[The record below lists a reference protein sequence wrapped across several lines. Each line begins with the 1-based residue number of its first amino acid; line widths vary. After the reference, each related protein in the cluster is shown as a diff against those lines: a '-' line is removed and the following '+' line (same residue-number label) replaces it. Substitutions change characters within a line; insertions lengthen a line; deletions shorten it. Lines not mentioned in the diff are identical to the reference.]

1 MSHKSTLFIIYLL
14 IFYSFETAQCQW
26 YPETCDVDGGMYSIS
41 MWNNTTGWIG
51 GENGICKYDGNGHWD
66 LINTLSSMHDLVFTD
81 SLNGWA
87 EDLGIYKTNDGGY
100 NWIKVFD
107 NEFLLNTMD
116 ISAVDSLHCWAINC
130 YEDYYGNTVYI
141 LEFTDDGGITW
152 KAPQNYFQ
160 GYLVFFKD
168 LNHGWC
174 LREHITFL
182 TNDGGNNW
190 QTYYDTISSG
200 DFYSIYDF
208 YFIDTSRGWKIGG
221 FPGHKNAF
229 ISSTIDGGKNWSI
242 QYQGNATDWYDGIY
256 FPDSLYG
263 YVAGYR
269 GDGDSV
275 LILKTKDG
283 GLTWEEQIYLAI
295 NAGLS
300 RNIFFTDS
308 ITGWIVGRWQYDPL
322 ILHTENSGIGT
333 GDIGD
338 ELKIFNR
345 DLTLKACP
353 NPCTN
358 QTELSI
364 GTDSERTLT
373 LNLFSFN
380 GEKTTIFNGINF
392 SAGKHPYILNTEM
405 ISSGIYLLTI
415 FGEGISANS
424 KLVVL
429 K

>member
-1 MSHKSTLFIIYLL
+1 MSHKSTLFVIYLL
-14 IFYSFETAQCQW
+14 VFYSCENAQCQW

-41 MWNNTTGWIG
+41 MLNNTSGWIG
-51 GENGICKYDGNGHWD
+51 GSGGICKYDGNGHWD
-66 LINTLSSMHDLVFTD
+66 LINTLNVSSLKFTD

-87 EDLGIYKTNDGGY
+87 AVGSIGIFKTSDGGY
-100 NWIKVFD
+100 
-107 NEFLLNTMD
+107 
-116 ISAVDSLHCWAINC
+116 
-130 YEDYYGNTVYI
+130 
-141 LEFTDDGGITW
+141 
-152 KAPQNYFQ
+152 
-160 GYLVFFKD
+160 
-168 LNHGWC
+168 
-174 LREHITFL
+174 
-182 TNDGGNNW
+182 NW

-200 DFYSIYDF
+200 NFYRINDF

-308 ITGWIVGRWQYDPL
+308 ITGWIVGGWQEGQL

-333 GDIGD
+333 GEISDQS
-338 ELKIFNR
+338 KIFNG
-345 DLTLKACP
+345 DLTLKTYP

>member
-1 MSHKSTLFIIYLL
+1 MLPKRTLFIIYLL

-26 YPETCDVDGGMYSIS
+26 YPETCDVDGGMNSIS
-41 MWNNTTGWIG
+41 MWNNTTGWIAG
-51 GENGICKYDGNGHWD
+51 DGRICKYDGNGHWD
-66 LINTLSSMHDLVFTD
+66 LINTLSWVDYLVFTD

-87 EDLGIYKTNDGGY
+87 NGYHGIYKTSNGGY
-100 NWIKVFD
+100 SWIQVFE
-107 NEFLLNTMD
+107 NINLLGTSD
-116 ISAVDSLHCWAINC
+116 ISAVDPLHCWVINI
-130 YEDYYGNTVYI
+130 YEDYYGNTVYV

-152 KAPQNYFQ
+152 KYPQNDFQ
-160 GYLVFFKD
+160 AYLVFFKD
-168 LNHGWC
+168 LNHGWRIRRHQT
-174 LREHITFL
+174 LL

-190 QTYYDTISSG
+190 QIYSDTTLG
-200 DFYSIYDF
+200 YSYLTCDF
-208 YFIDTSRGWKIGG
+208 YFIDTIRGWKIGG
-221 FPGHKNAF
+221 FPGHVNTF

-300 RNIFFTDS
+300 RKIFFTDS
-308 ITGWIVGRWQYDPL
+308 ITGWIVGGWREGQL

-333 GDIGD
+333 GGISDQTKMIDGG
-338 ELKIFNR
+338 
-345 DLTLKACP
+345 LTLKVSP

-364 GTDSERTLT
+364 GTGSERMLA
-373 LNLFSFN
+373 LDLYSFN
-380 GEKTTIFNGINF
+380 GDKKTIFRDKYYPF
-392 SAGKHPYILNTEM
+392 GKNTFTLNTESL
-405 ISSGIYLLTI
+405 ISGIYLITLS
-415 FGEGISANS
+415 GDGVSVNS
-424 KLVVL
+424 KLVVVR
-429 K
+429 